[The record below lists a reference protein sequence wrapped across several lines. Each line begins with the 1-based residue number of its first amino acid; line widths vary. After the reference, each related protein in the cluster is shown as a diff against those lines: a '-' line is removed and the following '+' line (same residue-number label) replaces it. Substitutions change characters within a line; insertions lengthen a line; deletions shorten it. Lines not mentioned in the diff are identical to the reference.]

1 MKEEKTI
8 DIYNKNQAKRII
20 DCMFDAKIFAEHI
33 TRDDM
38 NGFEDL
44 IAFEFQC
51 QSDSSHKIAE
61 FTVKW
66 NLKKDNK

>member
-1 MKEEKTI
+1 MEKEI
-8 DIYNKNQAKRII
+8 NGHNQAQAKRII
-20 DCMFDAKIFAEHI
+20 DTMFDAKLFSEHI

-38 NGFEDL
+38 QGFEDL

-51 QSDSSHKIAE
+51 QSYSSHKIAE

-66 NLKKDNK
+66 NLKKDK